1 MQQLLGPVLHQLPA
15 ARGGYLTGHSFFPA
29 LISPS
34 FSRGLTV
41 AFAFA
46 AAMCVI
52 AALASLL
59 RGGKYVHGAGGPA
72 DTESVPAGAQAAGPA
87 GDPELDR
94 VSR

>member
-1 MQQLLGPVLHQLPA
+1 VLTTLPPARA
-15 ARGGYLTGHSFFPA
+15 AYLTGHSFFPA

-59 RGGKYVHGAGGPA
+59 RGGKYVHIAEAEP
-72 DTESVPAGAQAAGPA
+72 VPASQAETADLTA
-87 GDPELDR
+87 
-94 VSR
+94 